1 MEKALNIISD
11 HIEKVLSGKG
21 FSYQAKKNEKEV
33 IFVGENTA
41 YSITFDDKS
50 NSFKFRSC
58 GVNDSKIDEEWK
70 GLSEWLFEPG
80 ISTQKDAEM
89 IALDFAESI
98 TGIQNKPTVKNVK
111 KKKESNKVIDLNFF
125 MNRLL
130 SFFPDLKED
139 FKYERENYENF
150 RYVCFIENSVMPKI
164 NFLLRETHKKDR
176 IKKFALL
183 LNNMY
188 SSGNLDVR
196 AIVTIV
202 ILRNI
207 EDTND
212 RAALEEFMD
221 EELKKAWKASD
232 GLKGK
237 KIKPEK
243 KKVKT
248 KKSFMA
254 NTLQR

>member
-1 MEKALNIISD
+1 
-11 HIEKVLSGKG
+11 
-21 FSYQAKKNEKEV
+21 
-33 IFVGENTA
+33 
-41 YSITFDDKS
+41 
-50 NSFKFRSC
+50 
-58 GVNDSKIDEEWK
+58 
-70 GLSEWLFEPG
+70 
-80 ISTQKDAEM
+80 
-89 IALDFAESI
+89 
-98 TGIQNKPTVKNVK
+98 
-111 KKKESNKVIDLNFF
+111 